1 MISTLEFLNII
12 LPFAY
17 LFTFTV
23 YAIDFINEKRI
34 LANSKRIFLFIT
46 LIIHLF
52 YLIIRTIE
60 FDHTPIT
67 NKFEIFSILAF
78 AIGFSYFIL
87 ELLTDV
93 RGTGAFIILFG
104 LFFQFISSL
113 FIENNYIV
121 PDVLRNRLLGLHVIS
136 ALLGY
141 SGITISAVYGLLF
154 LVLYKNLKSSRFG
167 LIFNRLPSLEILE
180 KLSFNSLL
188 IGFVLF
194 TIAIII
200 GIIWLPSAF
209 PNFSYSD
216 PKLIGTALVWI
227 IYGAGILSK
236 FLANWYGK
244 KVIIFSLTGF
254 LLAVLSLILTT
265 TLATTF
271 HSFY

>member
-1 MISTLEFLNII
+1 MVSTVEIINII

-17 LFTFTV
+17 LFTFFI
-23 YAIDFINEKRI
+23 YALDFFNEKKSF
-34 LANSKRIFLFIT
+34 ANSKRIFLFVT
-46 LIIHLF
+46 LITHVC
-52 YLIIRTIE
+52 YLLLRTIE
-60 FDHTPIT
+60 FDHPPIT

-93 RGTGAFIILFG
+93 RGTGAFIILFAL
-104 LFFQFISSL
+104 LFQIVSSL
-113 FIENNYIV
+113 FIENNYVV
-121 PDVLRNRLLGLHVIS
+121 PDVLRNRLLGIHVIS

-154 LVLYKNLKSSRFG
+154 LVLYKNLKSSKFG

-194 TIAIII
+194 TVAIII
-200 GIIWLPSAF
+200 GITWLPSAF

-216 PKLIGTALVWI
+216 PKLIGTGFVWI
-227 IYGAGILSK
+227 IYGAGILCK
-236 FLANWYGK
+236 FTANWYGK
-244 KVIIFSLTGF
+244 KVIWFSIAGF
-254 LLAVLSLILTT
+254 LFAIISLILTT
-265 TLATTF
+265 TLANTF

>member
-1 MISTLEFLNII
+1 MTQALYFINLL

-17 LFTFTV
+17 FLTFLF
-23 YAIDFINEKRI
+23 YALDFFNEKN
-34 LANSKRIFLFIT
+34 LFSNSKRIFLFIT
-46 LIIHLF
+46 LLTHIS
-52 YLIIRTIE
+52 YLLLRTIE
-60 FDHTPIT
+60 FDHPPIT
-67 NKFEIFSILAF
+67 SKFEIFSILAF
-78 AIGFSYFIL
+78 AISFSYFIL

-93 RGTGAFIILFG
+93 RGTGAFIILFAL
-104 LFFQFISSL
+104 LFQIVSSL

-121 PDVLRNRLLGLHVIS
+121 PEVLRNRLLGLHVIS

-154 LVLYKNLKSSRFG
+154 LLLYKNLKSSRFG

-244 KVIIFSLTGF
+244 KVILFSLTGF

>member
-1 MISTLEFLNII
+1 MISTLELLNTI

-17 LFTFTV
+17 LFTFTA
-23 YAIDFINEKRI
+23 YTIDFINEKKI

-46 LIIHLF
+46 LITHLF

-78 AIGFSYFIL
+78 SLGFSYFIL

-93 RGTGAFIILFG
+93 RGTGAFI
-104 LFFQFISSL
+104 LFFALIFQFFSSL
-113 FIENNYIV
+113 FIEHNYIV

-154 LVLYKNLKSSRFG
+154 LLLYKNLRASKFG
-167 LIFNRLPSLEILE
+167 LVFNRLPSLEILE
-180 KLSFNSLL
+180 KLSFYSLV
-188 IGFVLF
+188 IGFVLI
-194 TIAIII
+194 TVAIVI

-209 PNFSYSD
+209 PDFSYSD

-227 IYGAGILSK
+227 IYGAGITSK
-236 FLANWYGK
+236 IAAGWYGR
-244 KVIIFSLTGF
+244 KVIYFSLAGF
-254 LLAVLSLILTT
+254 LFAVISLILTS
-265 TLATTF
+265 TLANTF